1 MNPTMMR
8 ATAEIFVIFEEP
20 DARTRQAFLL
30 NSLGLPFQDVD
41 VGPRRWPASGAWG
54 AGSRTRSCPWD

>member
-1 MNPTMMR
+1 MMR

-54 AGSRTRSCPWD
+54 AGSRT